1 MLVTL
6 SRPKIIF
13 FLGTETKNHPK
24 IFPVSKKKSVLKFTF
39 TKGVLKSFYQAFL
52 AEF

>member
-24 IFPVSKKKSVLKFTF
+24 IFPVSKKKKNVLKFTF
-39 TKGVLKSFYQAFL
+39 TKGVLKRFL
-52 AEF
+52 SSILS

>member
-24 IFPVSKKKSVLKFTF
+24 IFPVSKKKNVLKFTF
-39 TKGVLKSFYQAFL
+39 TKGVLKRFL
-52 AEF
+52 SSILS